1 MNRNTPSAR
10 ANDRP
15 TTDVLVVGAGPTG
28 LMLGCLLRHHGV
40 DCTVIDR
47 RDDIDPRTRAV
58 MVHAAAL
65 EILDTLGLRTAVEDR
80 GVRRTRIDFHTHH
93 EALFTVDF
101 TGLDTAFPYYVNVPQ
116 PEVEAVLADHFTATG
131 GRLLRGLRYT
141 GHQEDEHGV
150 TARTVTDTDT
160 DTGTGTPHTI
170 TAHHLVGADG
180 ASSAVRTALGIDFPG
195 ITYPMA
201 YLLAEGAPLLPTDPD
216 ASAMYI
222 GPAGAVSLLPLPHGT
237 VRIAGPVSPESLD
250 RDSELSARHFQE
262 SVDTLGHGPTLRF
275 ERVDRIAHYQVHER
289 LAERF
294 TYGRTVLAG
303 DAAHLNSPA
312 GGQAMNTGFGDAW
325 ALAWRLATPCG
336 DARTDLLADY
346 DRERRAAAAEV
357 ARTTGVLPLL
367 DAMRHATTASAR
379 SSVQEA
385 LTGYAEAWSQL
396 YLRYTTPTA
405 AAVEGAAPAAVPV
418 EGAAEGIVPGD
429 ATTGQPALPPR
440 TRHRLHPGA
449 RVPGHRPEPGHHTW
463 LHLPGA
469 GPDRTHLPPLTR
481 TAELTPTQRAW
492 LPTGTTAVLVRPDG
506 HVARTAGAHPDTT
519 TATTGATAETE
530 KEAA

>member
-10 ANDRP
+10 ANDHR

-28 LMLGCLLRHHGV
+28 LMLGCLLAHHGV

-47 RDDIDPRTRAV
+47 REDIDPRTRAV
-58 MVHAAAL
+58 MVHAAGL

-80 GVRRTRIDFHTHH
+80 GVRQLRIDFHTPH

-101 TGLDTAFPYYVNVPQ
+101 TALDTAFPYYVNVPQ

-141 GHQEDEHGV
+141 GHHEDEHTV
-150 TARTVTDTDT
+150 TARTVADD
-160 DTGTGTPHTI
+160 GPHTI
-170 TAHHLVGADG
+170 TARHLVGADG

-195 ITYPMA
+195 ITYPMS
-201 YLLAEGAPLLPTDPD
+201 YLLAEGAPLRPADPD

-222 GPAGAVSLLPLPHGT
+222 GPAGAVSLLPLPQGT
-237 VRIAGPVSPESLD
+237 VRIAGPVSSELLD
-250 RDSELSARHFQE
+250 RDGELGIRHFQE
-262 SVDTLGHGPTLRF
+262 TVDTLGHGPALRF

-294 TYGRTVLAG
+294 TRGRTVLAG

-325 ALAWRLATPCG
+325 ALAWRLAAPG
-336 DARTDLLADY
+336 DTTRAALLADY

-357 ARTTGVLPLL
+357 ARTTAVLPLL
-367 DAMRHATTASAR
+367 DSMRRATTAPAR
-379 SSVQEA
+379 SSVQES

-396 YLRYTTPTA
+396 YLRYRPTGTAPEDTTA
-405 AAVEGAAPAAVPV
+405 ATAPEDTTDAGTAAGGTAA
-418 EGAAEGIVPGD
+418 GR
-429 ATTGQPALPPR
+429 PALPPR
-440 TRHRLHPGA
+440 AEHRLHPGA

-463 LHLPGA
+463 LHLPGTP
-469 GPDRTHLPPLTR
+469 PDRTHLPPRTR

-492 LPTGTTAVLVRPDG
+492 LPAGATAVLVRPDG
-506 HVARTAGAHPDTT
+506 HVARTAGADPHTT
-519 TATTGATAETE
+519 TTPTGATAETE

>member
-1 MNRNTPSAR
+1 MNRNTPGAR
-10 ANDRP
+10 ANAHS

-40 DCTVIDR
+40 ACTVIDQ
-47 RDDIDPRTRAV
+47 RDTIDPRTRAV
-58 MVHAAAL
+58 MVHAAGL
-65 EILDTLGLRTAVEDR
+65 EILDALGLRTAVEDR
-80 GVRRTRIDFHTHH
+80 GVRQTRIDFHTRH

-116 PEVEAVLADHFTATG
+116 PEVEAVLADRFTATG

-150 TARTVTDTDT
+150 TAEAVTDD
-160 DTGTGTPHTI
+160 GPHTL
-170 TAHHLVGADG
+170 TARHLVGADG

-195 ITYPMA
+195 ITYPMS

-222 GPAGAVSLLPLPHGT
+222 GPAGAVSLLPLPQGT
-237 VRIAGPVSPESLD
+237 VRIAGPVSPEALD
-250 RDSELSARHFQE
+250 RDSELSTRHFRE
-262 SVDTLGHGPTLRF
+262 TVDTLGFGPALRF

-294 TYGRTVLAG
+294 THGRTVLAG

-325 ALAWRLATPCG
+325 ALAWRLAALLTGSP
-336 DARTDLLADY
+336 APLLADY

-357 ARTTGVLPLL
+357 ARTTGVLQLL
-367 DAMRHATTASAR
+367 DAMRHATTEPAR
-379 SSVQEA
+379 NSVQES

-396 YLRYTTPTA
+396 YLRYHPTPA
-405 AAVEGAAPAAVPV
+405 AAPSGAAPAP
-418 EGAAEGIVPGD
+418 D
-429 ATTGQPALPPR
+429 TTTTAHPALPAR
-440 TRHRLHPGA
+440 TGHRLHPGA

-469 GPDRTHLPPLTR
+469 APDRAHLPPHTR
-481 TAELTPTQRAW
+481 TAELTATQRAW
-492 LPTGTTAVLVRPDG
+492 LPAGATAVLVRPDG
-506 HVARTAGAHPDTT
+506 HVARTLPTDPDTT
-519 TATTGATAETE
+519 AGATAETE

>member
-1 MNRNTPSAR
+1 GYTTPGAPGDGHARPSAEKGDEPMNRNTPSTR
-10 ANDRP
+10 AADHR

-40 DCTVIDR
+40 ECTVIEQ
-47 RDDIDPRTRAV
+47 RDTIDPRTRAV

-65 EILDTLGLRTAVEDR
+65 EMLAGLGLRTAVEDR
-80 GVRRTRIDFHTHH
+80 GVRQTRIDFHTRH

-116 PEVEAVLADHFTATG
+116 PEVEAVLADRFTATG
-131 GRLLRGLRYT
+131 GRLLRGLRYA
-141 GHQEDEHGV
+141 GHQEDEHGI
-150 TARTVTDTDT
+150 TAETVT
-160 DTGTGTPHTI
+160 GGGPHTI
-170 TAHHLVGADG
+170 TARHLVGADG
-180 ASSAVRTALGIDFPG
+180 AGSAVRTALGIDFPG
-195 ITYPMA
+195 ITYPMS
-201 YLLAEGAPLLPTDPD
+201 YLLAEGAPLLPADPD

-222 GPAGAVSLLPLPHGT
+222 GPAGAVSLLPLPQGT

-250 RDSELSARHFQE
+250 RDSELSTQHFQAT
-262 SVDTLGHGPTLRF
+262 VDTLGFGPALRF

-294 TYGRTVLAG
+294 TSGRTVLAG

-325 ALAWRLATPCG
+325 ALAWRLTALLAGSQAP
-336 DARTDLLADY
+336 LLADY

-357 ARTTGVLPLL
+357 ARTTGVLGLL
-367 DAMRHATTASAR
+367 DAMRRATTATAR

-396 YLRYTTPTA
+396 YLHYRPAPAPTA
-405 AAVEGAAPAAVPV
+405 TAPTGPTPEHPV
-418 EGAAEGIVPGD
+418 
-429 ATTGQPALPPR
+429 LPPR
-440 TRHRLHPGA
+440 TGHRLHPGA

-469 GPDRTHLPPLTR
+469 QPDKTLLPPRTR
-481 TAELTPTQRAW
+481 TAELTPAQRAW
-492 LPTGTTAVLVRPDG
+492 LPAGATAVLVRPDG
-506 HVARTAGAHPDTT
+506 HVARTLTADPD
-519 TATTGATAETE
+519 ATTGATAETE

>member
-1 MNRNTPSAR
+1 MNRNTPGAR
-10 ANDRP
+10 ANDHR

-28 LMLGCLLRHHGV
+28 LMLGCLLRHHGIA
-40 DCTVIDR
+40 CTVIDQ
-47 RDDIDPRTRAV
+47 RDTIDPRTRAV
-58 MVHAAAL
+58 MVHAAGL
-65 EILDTLGLRTAVEDR
+65 EILDALGLRTAVEDR
-80 GVRRTRIDFHTHH
+80 GVRQTRIDFHTRH

-116 PEVEAVLADHFTATG
+116 PEVEAVLADRFTATG

-141 GHQEDEHGV
+141 GHQQDEHGV
-150 TARTVTDTDT
+150 TAATVADD
-160 DTGTGTPHTI
+160 GPHTL
-170 TAHHLVGADG
+170 TARHLVGADG

-195 ITYPMA
+195 ITYPMS
-201 YLLAEGAPLLPTDPD
+201 YLLAEGAPLLPADPD

-222 GPAGAVSLLPLPHGT
+222 GPAGAVSLLPLPQGT
-237 VRIAGPVSPESLD
+237 VRIAGPVSPEALD
-250 RDSELSARHFQE
+250 RDSELSTRHFQE
-262 SVDTLGHGPTLRF
+262 TVDTLGFGPALRF

-294 TYGRTVLAG
+294 THGRTVLAG

-325 ALAWRLATPCG
+325 ALAWRLAALLTGSP
-336 DARTDLLADY
+336 APLLADY

-357 ARTTGVLPLL
+357 ARTTGVLGLL
-367 DAMRHATTASAR
+367 DAMRHATTEAAR
-379 SSVQEA
+379 SSVQES

-396 YLRYTTPTA
+396 YLRYHPTPAPA
-405 AAVEGAAPAAVPV
+405 ATPSGAAPAP
-418 EGAAEGIVPGD
+418 D
-429 ATTGQPALPPR
+429 ATTGHRPLPAR
-440 TRHRLHPGA
+440 TGHRLHPGA

-469 GPDRTHLPPLTR
+469 TPDRTHLPPFTR

-492 LPTGTTAVLVRPDG
+492 LPTGATAVLVRPDG
-506 HVARTAGAHPDTT
+506 HVARTVPADPDTT
-519 TATTGATAETE
+519 TAGATAETE

>member
-10 ANDRP
+10 ADDRR

-47 RDDIDPRTRAV
+47 REDIDPRTRAV

-80 GVRRTRIDFHTHH
+80 GVRQLRIDFHTHH
-93 EALFTVDF
+93 DALFTVDF

-116 PEVEAVLADHFTATG
+116 PEVEAVLAHHFTATG

-150 TARTVTDTDT
+150 TARTTTDGGSPD
-160 DTGTGTPHTI
+160 TI
-170 TAHHLVGADG
+170 TARHLVGADG
-180 ASSAVRTALGIDFPG
+180 ASSTVRTALGIDFPG
-195 ITYPMA
+195 ITYPMS
-201 YLLAEGAPLLPTDPD
+201 YLLAEGTPLEPADPD

-250 RDSELSARHFQE
+250 RDSELSAQHFQE
-262 SVDTLGHGPTLRF
+262 SVDTLGHGPGLRF

-294 TYGRTVLAG
+294 THGRTVLVG

-325 ALAWRLATPCG
+325 ALAWRLAAPGG
-336 DARTDLLADY
+336 DCRAALLADY
-346 DRERRAAAAEV
+346 DHERRAAAAEV

-367 DAMRHATTASAR
+367 DAMRHATTAPAR

-396 YLRYTTPTA
+396 YLRYRPTPQDTTP
-405 AAVEGAAPAAVPV
+405 GPA
-418 EGAAEGIVPGD
+418 PGD
-429 ATTGQPALPPR
+429 ATTWHPALPAR
-440 TRHRLHPGA
+440 AGHRLHPGA

-469 GPDRTHLPPLTR
+469 GPDPTHLPPLTR
-481 TAELTPTQRAW
+481 TAELTATQRAW

-506 HVARTAGAHPDTT
+506 HVARTTGADPHT
-519 TATTGATAETE
+519 TTGATAETE